1 MNTLLYLYL
10 IYLSWGTEGQ
20 GRVSILEM
28 SRYLRL
34 SKTETRSRM
43 FEMAKQDYVEI
54 IETFSEKNS
63 KKLYVQLATI
73 GEEFLMQNY
82 DAAIDAYH
90 LHVAET
96 IAAIKERNAEQPFTP
111 KKLTKKQLA
120 AIEAG
125 QKELF

>member
-43 FEMAKQDYVEI
+43 FEMAKLDYVEI
-54 IETFSEKNS
+54 IETFSAKNS
-63 KKLYVQLATI
+63 KKLYVQLGEI
-73 GEEFLMQNY
+73 GQDFLMANF
-82 DAAIDAYH
+82 DAAVDAYH
-90 LHVAET
+90 LHVRET
-96 IAAIKERNAEQPFTP
+96 IEAIAARRKEKFYEP
-111 KKLTKKQLA
+111 KPLTKKQLA

>member
-10 IYLSWGTEGQ
+10 IYLSWGTAGQ

-28 SRYLRL
+28 ARYLRL

-43 FEMAKQDYVEI
+43 FEMAKHDYVDI
-54 IETFSEKNS
+54 IETISNRGS
-63 KKLYVQLATI
+63 KKLYLQLADA
-73 GEEFLMQNY
+73 GQDFLMQNY

-96 IAAIKERNAEQPFTP
+96 VEAIKARYKEGEFAP
-111 KKLTKKQLA
+111 KKLSKKQIA

-125 QKELF
+125 QQELF